1 MEKIARHA
9 YFILEIIHLVKTV
22 PKYMPPFRP
31 KIDETAFEDINNI
44 MVKCWQED
52 PFDRPVFTALKLQIR
67 KINRYNLIRI
77 IL

>member
-1 MEKIARHA
+1 
-9 YFILEIIHLVKTV
+9 
-22 PKYMPPFRP
+22 MPPFRP